1 MTKEAGRP
9 QLQAKLPEFYAVHA
23 LIHNN
28 SRSESKKLSGAIV
41 SVHCHWGRAE
51 FWTSTETPEDDMRA
65 IASLLVVLTAVAST
79 AVAILP
85 TSSLAEAWPQRN
97 VRIITPFPAGT
108 GADISARL
116 FAERLALRWE
126 KPVIVENKPGA
137 DGILAVTAV
146 VGARDGHTL
155 LYTNGGPVTANPF
168 THDKLPYDA
177 ARDLSPISSA
187 ADVAI
192 AISIPSSLNLG
203 TIAEFIA
210 FARSRQG
217 ALNWGATTG
226 VLDFFIP
233 GFFKNAGLNLTKV
246 SYREVSPA
254 LQDLAEA
261 RIQLY
266 ASALATQ
273 LPMVHAGKIKVLALT
288 NRERSSLVPDVPTVT
303 EAGHSDIAVDG
314 FLGFYA
320 PSGTSA
326 DLVDHIGA
334 DIRAVGSD
342 PAIAARLSSN
352 GLTVRTSTPAEFLA
366 IVETERAKIAG
377 FAKMLGSQI
386 KP

>member
-1 MTKEAGRP
+1 
-9 QLQAKLPEFYAVHA
+9 
-23 LIHNN
+23 
-28 SRSESKKLSGAIV
+28 
-41 SVHCHWGRAE
+41 
-51 FWTSTETPEDDMRA
+51 MRVV
-65 IASLLVVLTAVAST
+65 ASFLVVLTTVAST

-85 TSSLAEAWPQRN
+85 TASFAEAWPQRN

-137 DGILAVTAV
+137 DGIFAVTAV

-192 AISIPSSLNLG
+192 AISVPSSLNLG

-217 ALNWGATTG
+217 ALNWSATTG

-233 GFFKNAGLNLTKV
+233 GFFKNAGLNSTKV

-288 NRERSSLVPDVPTVT
+288 NRERSSSSRTFPRSP
-303 EAGHSDIAVDG
+303 
-314 FLGFYA
+314 
-320 PSGTSA
+320 
-326 DLVDHIGA
+326 
-334 DIRAVGSD
+334 R
-342 PAIAARLSSN
+342 PAIPTSRWTGSSVS
-352 GLTVRTSTPAEFLA
+352 THQAVQVRTSSITSVRIFVRSAP
-366 IVETERAKIAG
+366 IQRSPPVCRVTG
-377 FAKMLGSQI
+377 
-386 KP
+386 

>member
-1 MTKEAGRP
+1 
-9 QLQAKLPEFYAVHA
+9 
-23 LIHNN
+23 
-28 SRSESKKLSGAIV
+28 
-41 SVHCHWGRAE
+41 
-51 FWTSTETPEDDMRA
+51 MRA

-192 AISIPSSLNLG
+192 AISVPSSLNLG

-217 ALNWGATTG
+217 ALNWSATTG

-288 NRERSSLVPDVPTVT
+288 NRERSSLVPEVPTVT
-303 EAGHSDIAVDG
+303 EAGYSDIAVDG

-320 PSGTSA
+320 
-326 DLVDHIGA
+326 
-334 DIRAVGSD
+334 R
-342 PAIAARLSSN
+342 ARLRNS
-352 GLTVRTSTPAEFLA
+352 
-366 IVETERAKIAG
+366 
-377 FAKMLGSQI
+377 
-386 KP
+386 

>member
-1 MTKEAGRP
+1 
-9 QLQAKLPEFYAVHA
+9 
-23 LIHNN
+23 
-28 SRSESKKLSGAIV
+28 
-41 SVHCHWGRAE
+41 
-51 FWTSTETPEDDMRA
+51 
-65 IASLLVVLTAVAST
+65 
-79 AVAILP
+79 
-85 TSSLAEAWPQRN
+85 
-97 VRIITPFPAGT
+97 
-108 GADISARL
+108 
-116 FAERLALRWE
+116 
-126 KPVIVENKPGA
+126 
-137 DGILAVTAV
+137 
-146 VGARDGHTL
+146 
-155 LYTNGGPVTANPF
+155 
-168 THDKLPYDA
+168 
-177 ARDLSPISSA
+177 
-187 ADVAI
+187 
-192 AISIPSSLNLG
+192 LG

-288 NRERSSLVPDVPTVT
+288 NRERSSLVPEVPTVT
-303 EAGHSDIAVDG
+303 EAGYSDIAVDG

-320 PSGTSA
+320 PSDTSE
-326 DLVDHIGA
+326 DLVDRIGA

-342 PAIAARLSSN
+342 LAIATRLSSN

>member
-1 MTKEAGRP
+1 M
-9 QLQAKLPEFYAVHA
+9 
-23 LIHNN
+23 
-28 SRSESKKLSGAIV
+28 RS
-41 SVHCHWGRAE
+41 
-51 FWTSTETPEDDMRA
+51 

-79 AVAILP
+79 AVAIVP
-85 TSSLAEAWPQRN
+85 TPSLAETWPQRN

-146 VGARDGHTL
+146 VGANDGHTL

-177 ARDLSPISSA
+177 VRDLTPISSA
-187 ADVAI
+187 VDVAI
-192 AISIPSSLNLG
+192 AISAPSSLNFG
-203 TIAEFIA
+203 TLAEFIA

-217 ALNWGATTG
+217 ALNWSATTG

-246 SYREVSPA
+246 SYREISPA

>member
-1 MTKEAGRP
+1 M
-9 QLQAKLPEFYAVHA
+9 
-23 LIHNN
+23 
-28 SRSESKKLSGAIV
+28 
-41 SVHCHWGRAE
+41 
-51 FWTSTETPEDDMRA
+51 
-65 IASLLVVLTAVAST
+65 
-79 AVAILP
+79 
-85 TSSLAEAWPQRN
+85 
-97 VRIITPFPAGT
+97 
-108 GADISARL
+108 
-116 FAERLALRWE
+116 
-126 KPVIVENKPGA
+126 
-137 DGILAVTAV
+137 
-146 VGARDGHTL
+146 
-155 LYTNGGPVTANPF
+155 
-168 THDKLPYDA
+168 
-177 ARDLSPISSA
+177 
-187 ADVAI
+187 
-192 AISIPSSLNLG
+192 
-203 TIAEFIA
+203 
-210 FARSRQG
+210 
-217 ALNWGATTG
+217 
-226 VLDFFIP
+226 
-233 GFFKNAGLNLTKV
+233 NLTKV

-288 NRERSSLVPDVPTVT
+288 NRERSSLVPEVPTVT
-303 EAGHSDIAVDG
+303 EAGYSDIAVDG

-342 PAIAARLSSN
+342 PAIATRLSSN